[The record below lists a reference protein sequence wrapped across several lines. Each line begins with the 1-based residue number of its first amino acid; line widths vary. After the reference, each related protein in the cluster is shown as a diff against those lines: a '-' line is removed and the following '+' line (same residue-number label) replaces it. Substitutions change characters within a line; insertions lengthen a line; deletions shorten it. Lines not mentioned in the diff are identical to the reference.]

1 MKNTCMILLCFDL
14 SSIVIF
20 MMSQLNISQWTL
32 NAEFVNITNLWC
44 QLLDSWGILQYN
56 YLQILGNDLIVRVW
70 QFSD

>member
-1 MKNTCMILLCFDL
+1 MFW
-14 SSIVIF
+14 SVSIVIF

-44 QLLDSWGILQYN
+44 QLLGSWGILQYN